1 MLSSTL
7 VWAISSRNT
16 LTHTQNV
23 YGREPIYLSVSLSFP
38 ATQFLSLFF
47 FSFLSFPP
55 FIYRP
60 KKESKE
66 EEPKENLHL
75 GCKAHFAKCTQRPPH
90 SSQIPSLPL
99 PALPSFPSTLN
110 VDIRPPFIP
119 VLFSSLLFIF
129 PYILLRDLVCRV
141 DVEVDAHTM
150 CSARYDVD
158 IYST

>member
-1 MLSSTL
+1 MSN
-7 VWAISSRNT
+7 IQPEH
-16 LTHTQNV
+16 THTHTKCIWKRTHISV
-23 YGREPIYLSVSLSFP
+23 RFLILSGYAVSFS
-38 ATQFLSLFF
+38 FF